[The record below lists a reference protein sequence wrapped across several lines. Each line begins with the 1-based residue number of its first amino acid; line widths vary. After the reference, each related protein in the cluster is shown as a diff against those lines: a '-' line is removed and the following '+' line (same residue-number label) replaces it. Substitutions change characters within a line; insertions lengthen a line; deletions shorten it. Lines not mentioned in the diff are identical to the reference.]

1 MQQNY
6 KQRADLTFKHNTQN
20 GRHGWLRLT
29 PAYSVKVVQQLLKGE
44 PQGLSVIDPFSG
56 TATTALCA
64 AEHGHNAV
72 AVDINPFL
80 VWFGK
85 AKTSIYSHENIEAA
99 SEEGRAVKK
108 AVETRAVEPVPIPPI
123 SNAERWWDA
132 GKLDYLCLTRA
143 AIRKHSNEGTPVR
156 DLLDVAFCRCL
167 IRLSNAAFNH
177 QSMSFRDKKPDP
189 MMPLWSTA
197 TPQHDGEFLRDLDFV
212 LRSARENP
220 ACPARVILGDSR
232 QVEELSDGKYDL
244 LITSPPYPNRMSYIR
259 ELRPY
264 MYWLGYLNAARQAG
278 DLDWQAIGGTWGSAT
293 SRLAEWKPDARV
305 VGPESIEEI
314 LAEIRARGEKSGD
327 LLSNYVR
334 KYFEDMSA
342 HIQSARKVLKAGARV
357 HYIVGNS
364 TFYGVLVPTERFY
377 ADLLVKAGFTDVG
390 IKVIRKRNSKTALL
404 EFDVSAVWGG

>member
-6 KQRADLTFKHNTQN
+6 RQRADLTFKHNSQN

-29 PAYSVKVVQQLLKGE
+29 PAYSVKIVHHLLKGE
-44 PQGLSVIDPFSG
+44 PPGLSVLDPFSG

-64 AEHGHNAV
+64 AEYGHNAV

-85 AKTSIYSHENIEAA
+85 AKTSIYSPENIEAA
-99 SEEGRAVKK
+99 SDAGK
-108 AVETRAVEPVPIPPI
+108 AVVQAVASRAIEPVPVPPI

-132 GKLDYLCLTRA
+132 ENLDYLCLTRA
-143 AIRKHSNEGTPVR
+143 AIKKESEQRTPVR

-189 MMPLWSTA
+189 PMPLWSTT
-197 TPQHDGEFLRDLDFV
+197 TPQHDGEFLKDLDFV
-212 LRSARENP
+212 LQSACENP
-220 ACPARVILGDSR
+220 ICPGRVILGDSR
-232 QVEELSDGKYDL
+232 QVEEVCDGEYDL

-264 MYWLGYLNAARQAG
+264 MYWLGYLKAAQQAG
-278 DLDWQAIGGTWGSAT
+278 DMDWQAIGGTWGSAT
-293 SRLAEWKPDARV
+293 SRLAEWKPDARTV
-305 VGPESIEEI
+305 TPESIGEI
-314 LAEIRARGEKSGD
+314 LAQIRAKGEKSGH
-327 LLSNYVR
+327 LLSNYVG

-342 HIQSARKVLKAGARV
+342 HIQSVGAVLKAGARV

-364 TFYGVLVPTERFY
+364 SFYGVLVPTERLY
-377 ADLLVKAGFTDVG
+377 ADLMEKAGFRQITID
-390 IKVIRKRNSKTALL
+390 VIRKRNSKTALL
-404 EFDVSAVWGG
+404 EFDVSAVWSG

>member
-6 KQRADLTFKHNTQN
+6 RQRADLTFKHNSQN

-29 PAYSVKVVQQLLKGE
+29 PAYSVKIVHRLLKGE
-44 PQGLSVIDPFSG
+44 PPGLSVLDPFSG

-64 AEHGHNAV
+64 AEYGHNAV

-85 AKTSIYSHENIEAA
+85 AKTSIYSPENIEAA
-99 SEEGRAVKK
+99 SEAGK
-108 AVETRAVEPVPIPPI
+108 AVAQAVASRAIEPVPVPPI

-132 GKLDYLCLTRA
+132 ENLDYLCLTRA
-143 AIRKHSNEGTPVR
+143 AIKKESEQRTPVR

-189 MMPLWSTA
+189 PMSLWSTT
-197 TPQHDGEFLRDLDFV
+197 TPQHDGEFLKDLDFV
-212 LRSARENP
+212 LHSASENP
-220 ACPARVILGDSR
+220 ICPGRVILGDSR
-232 QVEELSDGKYDL
+232 QLAELSDGKYDL

-264 MYWLGYLNAARQAG
+264 MYWLGYLKAAQQAG
-278 DLDWQAIGGTWGSAT
+278 DMDWQAIGGTWGSAT
-293 SRLAEWKPDARV
+293 SRLAEWKPDARTV
-305 VGPESIEEI
+305 TPESIGEI
-314 LAEIRARGEKSGD
+314 LAQIRAKGEKSGH
-327 LLSNYVR
+327 LLSNYVG

-342 HIQSARKVLKAGARV
+342 HIQSVGAVLKAGARV

-364 TFYGVLVPTERFY
+364 SFYGVLVPTERLY
-377 ADLLVKAGFTDVG
+377 ADLMEKAGFRQITID
-390 IKVIRKRNSKTALL
+390 VIRKRNSKTALF
-404 EFDVSAVWGG
+404 EFDVSAVWSG

>member
-6 KQRADLTFKHNTQN
+6 RQRADLTFKHNSQN

-29 PAYSVKVVQQLLKGE
+29 PAYSVKIVHRLLKGE
-44 PQGLSVIDPFSG
+44 PPGLSVLDPFSG

-64 AEHGHNAV
+64 AEYGHNAV

-85 AKTSIYSHENIEAA
+85 AKTSIYSLENIEAA
-99 SEEGRAVKK
+99 SDAGK
-108 AVETRAVEPVPIPPI
+108 AVAQAVASRAIEPVPVPPI

-132 GKLDYLCLTRA
+132 ENLDYLCLTRA
-143 AIRKHSNEGTPVR
+143 AIKKESEQRTPVR

-189 MMPLWSTA
+189 PMPLWSTT
-197 TPQHDGEFLRDLDFV
+197 TPQHDGEFLKDLDIV
-212 LRSARENP
+212 LQSACENP
-220 ACPARVILGDSR
+220 ACPGRVILGDSR
-232 QVEELSDGKYDL
+232 QVAELSDGKYDL

-264 MYWLGYLNAARQAG
+264 MYWLGYLKAAQQAG
-278 DLDWQAIGGTWGSAT
+278 DMDWQAIGGTWGSAT
-293 SRLAEWKPDARV
+293 SRLAEWKPDARTV
-305 VGPESIEEI
+305 TPESIGEI
-314 LAEIRARGEKSGD
+314 LAQIRAKGEKSGH
-327 LLSNYVR
+327 LLSNYVG

-342 HIQSARKVLKAGARV
+342 HIQSVGAVLKAGARV

-364 TFYGVLVPTERFY
+364 SFYGVLVPTERLY
-377 ADLLVKAGFTDVG
+377 ADLMEKAGFRQITID
-390 IKVIRKRNSKTALL
+390 VIRKRNSKTALF
-404 EFDVSAVWGG
+404 EFDVSAVWSG